1 MTPPIPKV
9 QPGQGG
15 PITNVTSQDVI
26 SGRGQKV
33 ENHRGNVNF
42 NKIAT
47 EYCEEYFDD
56 TTKRNEKPH
65 VLDRLVG
72 DIRRAGGRFIKK
84 SKEHSEG
91 TYIEIGDVKA
101 WQSKSFFYKVH
112 CYFLHYVC

>member
-1 MTPPIPKV
+1 MQLNTARK
-9 QPGQGG
+9 
-15 PITNVTSQDVI
+15 
-26 SGRGQKV
+26 
-33 ENHRGNVNF
+33 
-42 NKIAT
+42 
-47 EYCEEYFDD
+47 YFDD

-101 WQSKSFFYKVH
+101 WQSKSFFFNKVH
-112 CYFLHYVC
+112 CYFLINMYVYVC